1 MLTTAALEAD
11 GVQTLADAGLAMLG
25 TTACSLRDHYCLC
38 TLAWMEALSK
48 WSTVL
53 LCQVQV
59 HIAASLST
67 PCPWPLQPS
76 HRLPCQ

>member
-1 MLTTAALEAD
+1 MALLKVNKVSMVPGRDAGSIRLTTAALEAD

-53 LCQVQV
+53 LC
-59 HIAASLST
+59 
-67 PCPWPLQPS
+67 
-76 HRLPCQ
+76 